1 LVRAYCDLERWDAVW
16 RANLRRT
23 YTTLPGVLAGEFIL
37 LWVILRW
44 LISDPIASLVRAME
58 QLEQGDPE
66 ARAEVQRRDELVFIA
81 TRFNAMA
88 QRLQR
93 AAKEREALIGE
104 IQGLNANLQTRIDSA
119 LEELQTKNDE
129 LAQLVERIALLR
141 EELSAQ
147 ERLAVAGQ
155 LTATFAHEVGTPL
168 NLVHGHLQMLQGQ
181 PGLPEK
187 AAERLGLIH
196 AQIQRVGDIVR
207 RLLDMTRRPQLNRE
221 DLDLGAFLQD
231 LQRLWA
237 PTIASHRVEVTV
249 EVPPGCAVSVD
260 RKQMEQLF
268 LNLLNNAIDAMPG
281 GGRVAIRAE
290 RVPGPEGLWELR
302 FRDTGQGIPA
312 EALPQVFKPMFTT
325 KPEGKGTGLGLPICR
340 EIVRSHG
347 GEIRIESEPGQ
358 GTAVIFTLP
367 EVRVSAT
374 V

>member
-1 LVRAYCDLERWDAVW
+1 
-16 RANLRRT
+16 
-23 YTTLPGVLAGEFIL
+23 
-37 LWVILRW
+37 
-44 LISDPIASLVRAME
+44 
-58 QLEQGDPE
+58 
-66 ARAEVQRRDELVFIA
+66 VQRRHELGVIA

-88 QRLQR
+88 QRLQG

-104 IQGLNANLQTRIDSA
+104 IQGLNAGLQARIDEA
-119 LEELQTKNDE
+119 LAELQTKNDE
-129 LAQLVERIALLR
+129 LGQLVERIALLR

-168 NLVHGHLQMLQGQ
+168 NLVHGHLQMLQEQ
-181 PGLPEK
+181 PGIPEK
-187 AAERLGLIH
+187 ASERLGLIG

-207 RLLDMTRRPQLNRE
+207 RLLDMTRRPQITRGE
-221 DLDLGAFLQD
+221 VDLAAFLQE

-237 PTIASHRVEVTV
+237 PTIASHHVEVDL
-249 EVPPGCAVSVD
+249 EVPAGCLLSAD

-268 LNLLNNAIDAMPG
+268 LNLLNNAIDALPQ
-281 GGRVAIRAE
+281 GGRVTIRA
-290 RVPGPEGLWELR
+290 RRHPGPEGLWEVA
-302 FRDTGQGIPA
+302 FEDDGQGIPA

-347 GEIRIESEPGQ
+347 GEIRIESAVGR

-367 EVRVSAT
+367 EARAAAPVA
-374 V
+374 

>member
-1 LVRAYCDLERWDAVW
+1 RWDAVW
-16 RANLRRT
+16 RANFRRT
-23 YTTLPGVLAGEFIL
+23 YTTLPGVLAGEFIV

-44 LISDPIASLVRAME
+44 LISDPVASLVRAME
-58 QLEQGDPE
+58 RLEQGDPDT
-66 ARAEVQRRDELVFIA
+66 RAEVQRRDELGFIA

-104 IQGLNANLQTRIDSA
+104 IQGLNTGLQARIDEA
-119 LEELQTKNDE
+119 LAELQTKNDE

-168 NLVHGHLQMLQGQ
+168 NLVHGHLQMLQEQ
-181 PGLPEK
+181 PGIPEK
-187 AAERLGLIH
+187 ATERLGLIG

-207 RLLDMTRRPQLNRE
+207 RLLDMTRRPQLNRS
-221 DLDLGAFLQD
+221 DLDLGAFLQE
-231 LQRLWA
+231 LQRLWG
-237 PTIASHRVEVTV
+237 PTIASHHVDVDV
-249 EVPPGCAVSVD
+249 EVPANCLLSVD

-268 LNLLNNAIDAMPG
+268 LNLLNNAIDAMPE
-281 GGRVAIRAE
+281 GGRVAIRAK
-290 RVPGPEGLWELR
+290 RLPGPEGLWEVA
-302 FRDTGQGIPA
+302 FKDDGQGIPA

-347 GEIRIESEPGQ
+347 GEIRIESQ
-358 GTAVIFTLP
+358 GGRGTTVVFTLP
-367 EVRVSAT
+367 EAKAAVGVG
-374 V
+374 